1 MKLIFFS
8 VVVFSV
14 IGLAIPSFVQSITAD
29 HLESGI
35 GIFKNENQINTIL
48 SKDSKYEM
56 FVLVEIRNA
65 QGELVSIL
73 ESMHGELIPHE
84 ITDYTFNENFGK
96 KEVITL
102 DNIKYEKR
110 QFIDHQTVS
119 NEFTK
124 IITIW
129 TIHSCGD
136 IGGHPDVCIPV
147 FQARGAA
154 QYVEKD
160 DVIKNQW
167 VILREMN

>member
-1 MKLIFFS
+1 MITNLVPLLGVIFVLLIAGS
-8 VVVFSV
+8 
-14 IGLAIPSFVQSITAD
+14 IQSITAD
-29 HLESGI
+29 HLEPGI
-35 GIFKNENQINTIL
+35 GIFKNENQINLIL

-84 ITDYTFNENFGK
+84 ISDYVFDTLMGEKEIITF
-96 KEVITL
+96 

-110 QFIDHQTVS
+110 QFIDQQEIS
-119 NEFTK
+119 AEFT
-124 IITIW
+124 TFVRIW
-129 TIHSCGD
+129 TIHLCGD
-136 IGGHPDVCIPV
+136 IGGHSAACIPV